1 MLKLIDV
8 KKIYST
14 KVGDVAAM
22 NGITVEFPD
31 TGMVFINGKSGSGKT
46 TLLNVVGGLDGFDSG
61 EIIIDGKNFSTFTPS
76 DYDSYRNTFVGFI
89 FQEYNLLP
97 DYTVEKNIMLANEL
111 QGKETPKGRVEE
123 LMAEFD
129 IAGLGKRKISEL
141 SGGQKQRV
149 AIVRSL
155 VKDPKIIMADEPT
168 GALDSVTGIQ
178 VVETLKSLSKDKLI
192 IVVSHDLELAE
203 KYADRI
209 IRIVDGQIVE
219 DITITD
225 TEITGNLHTDA
236 NGLTVKTGSDLNPH
250 ETEELLKA
258 IREKKKISFTEKVM
272 IRKKEAT
279 KEVKDSKVAQ
289 AVKLINSK
297 MKLSSAALLGVKSLG
312 VKPGRLIFTVL
323 LSVVAFAIFGIFD
336 TIASYNDAKTVQN
349 VLKKADYQGISV
361 YQRYEPDSPYYYDTL
376 ASSSNIAK
384 FSQAEIDKLSQ
395 ESGYNFRPVY
405 DFKDAELTDLIST
418 YNITKFTEGGY
429 SEGTKIEIPRNQA
442 DSMGAL
448 YYLPEATGFVEF
460 KDKEIEF
467 TEIDG
472 EKYATTIDK
481 NGFNLRLVTGN
492 LPKFKATKDSANDNE
507 VAVSKYL
514 AETILY
520 WAGGNKDERYMDLD
534 RMIGAT
540 LEVAGSKYYVTGVY
554 DTGAIPQKYDEL
566 KSLPKMSENSLG
578 TDFRTYLSAGLYST
592 FIVGEGYTDYVITN
606 KKVNAVEKQRI
617 PGYYAQNQE
626 YQIIF
631 DNTAPYTLKAGQK
644 KARFYNVDD
653 LFVYDKKGNRTPE
666 KIIMFEEARNQDI
679 QLADYE
685 VLVSI
690 EYLNSLY
697 NYEKTY
703 AEMSLDDTIK
713 SYSYYFNDPD
723 YVLFQRAKTAAD
735 GKMREGLK
743 TYINNLRSLI
753 GETGISPSYI
763 KNLQITISDKYE
775 SKFFKVVGVYT
786 GVDTDINNHAS
797 ASTVYPIAMTTKGL
811 ESIYVNPNQGLYGR
825 VIAPLNT
832 TKTNTKYLA
841 ERMTAEDTRLIW
853 YNNNALTLINEGGKM
868 VTQFA
873 NLFLYAAIVLALF
886 SIFMLYN
893 YISASIVA
901 KKRSIGVLRALGS
914 GCKDIVSMFITESL
928 IIAIVNGIL
937 ASFVAAAG
945 CVLVN
950 MYIRNIMNLA
960 IDFALYD
967 VRQVVII
974 IITSIL
980 TAVASSIIPI
990 IKISKEKPV
999 NLIREL

>member
-8 KKIYST
+8 KKIYTT
-14 KVGDVAAM
+14 KFGDVAAM

-61 EIIIDGKNFSTFTPS
+61 EIIIDGKNFSTFTAS

-97 DYTVEKNIMLANEL
+97 DYTVEKNIQLANEL

-178 VVETLKSLSKDKLI
+178 VVETLKTLSKDKLI

-219 DITITD
+219 DVTITD
-225 TEITGNLHTDA
+225 TEITGSLHTDA

-258 IREKKKISFTEKVM
+258 IREKKKINFTEKVM
-272 IRKKEAT
+272 IRKKDKT
-279 KEVKDSKVAQ
+279 KEVKDSKATKE
-289 AVKLINSK
+289 VKLINSK
-297 MKLSSAALLGVKSLG
+297 MKFSSAAQLGVKSLG

-323 LSVVAFAIFGIFD
+323 LSVIAFAIFGIFD
-336 TIASYNDAKTVQN
+336 TIAAYNDTKTIQN
-349 VLKKADYQGISV
+349 VLKKSDYQAISV
-361 YQRYEPDSPYYYDTL
+361 YQQYQPDSPYFYDTK
-376 ASSSNIAK
+376 STSSNIPK
-384 FSQAEIDKLSQ
+384 FTTAEIEKLSK

-405 DFKDAELTDLIST
+405 DFRDESLTDLVSTYDIST
-418 YNITKFTEGGY
+418 FTNESMGIV
-429 SEGTKIEIPRNQA
+429 KKKLEIPRNVSE
-442 DSMGAL
+442 SMGAL

-460 KDKEIEF
+460 KNDEIEF
-467 TEIDG
+467 VEID
-472 EKYATTIDK
+472 EVKYANVIDK
-481 NGFNLRLVTGN
+481 NGFNLKLVAGN
-492 LPKFKATKDSANDNE
+492 LPEFKYEKKGDVVNVNDNE
-507 VAVSKYL
+507 VAISKYL

-520 WAGGNKDERYMDLD
+520 WAGGNQNEAYMNIEI
-534 RMIGAT
+534 MIGST
-540 LEVAGSKYYVTGVY
+540 IVVDGVEYYVTGVY

-566 KSLPKMSENSLG
+566 KALPKMTENSLAS
-578 TDFRTYLSAGLYST
+578 DFRTYLSAGLYT
-592 FIVGEGYTDYVITN
+592 NFIVGEGYTDYLINN
-606 KKVNAVEKQRI
+606 KRIDAVEKQRI
-617 PGYYAQNQE
+617 PGCYAQNQE
-626 YQIIF
+626 YGIVFQ
-631 DNTAPYTLKAGQK
+631 NAAPYIIKAGHK
-644 KARFYNVDD
+644 TGRFYNVNDIAA
-653 LFVYDKKGNRTPE
+653 N
-666 KIIMFEEARNQDI
+666 KIIMFDEERNEDI
-679 QLADYE
+679 KLADYE
-685 VLVSI
+685 VLVSV
-690 EYLNSLY
+690 EYLDDLY
-697 NYEKTY
+697 SSEQTY
-703 AEMSLDDTIK
+703 ASMNGDEIKKYWYPFNLAYADLIQQANTKATSKMRTAMK
-713 SYSYYFNDPD
+713 SYIDN
-723 YVLFQRAKTAAD
+723 
-735 GKMREGLK
+735 LK
-743 TYINNLRSLI
+743 TLIEVSDVPLNNH
-753 GETGISPSYI
+753 I
-763 KNLQITISDKYE
+763 KDLQITISDKYE
-775 SKFFKVVGVYT
+775 TKFFKVVGVYT

-797 ASTVYPIAMTTKGL
+797 NYTIFPIAMTPKGL
-811 ESIYVNPNQGLYGR
+811 ESISVNPNQGLYGR
-825 VIAPLNT
+825 VIAPLSAN
-832 TKTNTKYLA
+832 NAGTKYLS
-841 ERMTAEDTRLIW
+841 ERMTATDTRLIW
-853 YNNNALTLINEGGKM
+853 YNNNALSLINEGGQM

-873 NLFLYAAIVLALF
+873 DLFLYAAIVLAIF
-886 SIFMLYN
+886 SVFMLYN

-928 IIAIVNGIL
+928 IIAAINGVL
-937 ASFVAAAG
+937 ASIVAKIGCIFV
-945 CVLVN
+945 N
-950 MYIRNIMNLA
+950 SYIRNIMNLA

-967 VRQVVII
+967 VRQVVLII
-974 IITSIL
+974 FASVL
-980 TAVASSIIPI
+980 TAIASSIIPI